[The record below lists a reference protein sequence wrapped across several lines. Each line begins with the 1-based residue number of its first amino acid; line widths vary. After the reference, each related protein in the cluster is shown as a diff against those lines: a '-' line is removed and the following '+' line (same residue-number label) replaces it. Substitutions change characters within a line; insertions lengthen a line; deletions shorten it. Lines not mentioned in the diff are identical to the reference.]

1 MRMVTQRVLPLLLAP
16 LLLLQLALA
25 PQAQVRQ
32 GVPPTPSGNSPAAST
47 TVYLPLLAVPTSS
60 QQLPVTRRVN
70 APFIPGGTQNA
81 FYAMTIFWFGKVSP
95 TENYAD
101 VRVGYSATELVVRA
115 AIFDRRLWYDPS
127 PSANTFANYDGISLL
142 LNLDG
147 NYGNSPGPNAF
158 RFNAGLS
165 NGSQTNAQW
174 AFRGNGSTWVETDS
188 ISYRAGGGWRGDALN
203 NNNNDRGWD
212 MTFRIPYTSLGYSGT
227 PPPGTVWGLGVQL
240 YDQDNS
246 TGSPNP
252 VEYWPESLNANR
264 PTTWGQLHFGLPVY
278 QPPSVSPSGS
288 TAIRENHTGT
298 SVPDAAV
305 GGTVNNLCP
314 GDENFIW
321 NTWGNLN
328 FGSAPDLNI
337 QNQGDVADWP
347 CYAKYYV
354 TFPLSQIPP
363 GKAILSASLILHQW
377 GNNGP
382 SNLAKSSLIHVLSVA
397 EDWDETALTWNSAPL
412 AYENLAQLVVPPID
426 CTNGGGQMHWPCTPR
441 EWDVSGAVASAYA
454 HGTPLRLVVYSS
466 DSDYH
471 SGKLFSTSETGDW
484 NEAGRP
490 TLFVNWGNP

>member
-1 MRMVTQRVLPLLLAP
+1 MRIVTKRVFPLLLAP

-32 GVPPTPSGNSPAAST
+32 GVPPTPSANSPAAST

-81 FYAMTIFWFGKVSP
+81 FYAMTIFWFGKVSQ

-127 PSANTFANYDGISLL
+127 PSASTFANYDGISLL

-174 AFRGNGSTWVETDS
+174 AFRGNGSTWVATDS

-212 MTFRIPYTSLGYSGT
+212 MTFRIPYTSLGYSGA
-227 PPPGTVWGLGVQL
+227 PPPGTVWGIGVQL

-246 TGSPNP
+246 SGSP
-252 VEYWPESLNANR
+252 ESSGILAGELKRKPPNYLGPAPFR
-264 PTTWGQLHFGLPVY
+264 ITGLPTAEC
-278 QPPSVSPSGS
+278 QPE
-288 TAIRENHTGT
+288 R
-298 SVPDAAV
+298 
-305 GGTVNNLCP
+305 
-314 GDENFIW
+314 
-321 NTWGNLN
+321 
-328 FGSAPDLNI
+328 
-337 QNQGDVADWP
+337 
-347 CYAKYYV
+347 
-354 TFPLSQIPP
+354 
-363 GKAILSASLILHQW
+363 
-377 GNNGP
+377 
-382 SNLAKSSLIHVLSVA
+382 
-397 EDWDETALTWNSAPL
+397 
-412 AYENLAQLVVPPID
+412 ID
-426 CTNGGGQMHWPCTPR
+426 SHP
-441 EWDVSGAVASAYA
+441 
-454 HGTPLRLVVYSS
+454 
-466 DSDYH
+466 
-471 SGKLFSTSETGDW
+471 
-484 NEAGRP
+484 
-490 TLFVNWGNP
+490 